1 MMQVMMTF
9 FQRMQAKDKV
19 SSALASGMDT
29 GVCTVSLQ
37 SLPQCSITSAD
48 MEHNFIEREADD
60 R

>member
-1 MMQVMMTF
+1 MTF